1 MADMVYNTK
10 LKEEKQ
16 KTAVSSGI
24 RFLPGDTDR
33 FGGSFAGD
41 FRRGFVCSLRC
52 LPDYYGDSLSSSAIN
67 QKTLPHTSSADF
79 GRRLRFVIVAKLL
92 GSAG

>member
-24 RFLPGDTDR
+24 RFC
-33 FGGSFAGD
+33 
-41 FRRGFVCSLRC
+41 RG
-52 LPDYYGDSLSSSAIN
+52 
-67 QKTLPHTSSADF
+67 H
-79 GRRLRFVIVAKLL
+79 
-92 GSAG
+92 